1 MCQSPWNR
9 RRLLSHHGKGGLGS
23 AEGFVKRS
31 TDWPISVQAGSQHG
45 PHTTVY
51 WKISAGIE
59 GQRVQVVTQ
68 LHPSP
73 LPSLQKG
80 LSASST
86 PAITTSQTNC
96 PPLLTVE
103 VVVEL
108 EWGHVPL
115 YYHITPW

>member
-1 MCQSPWNR
+1 MAKVGWGPLRALSRGPQTGQSVS
-9 RRLLSHHGKGGLGS
+9 RLDPSMG
-23 AEGFVKRS
+23 
-31 TDWPISVQAGSQHG
+31 PIPLCTGRFPLA
-45 PHTTVY
+45 
-51 WKISAGIE
+51 E

-86 PAITTSQTNC
+86 PAITPSQTNC
-96 PPLLTVE
+96 PPLLTAE